1 MSPASCWWT
10 AARTTASPSS
20 AAFAALQEVGL
31 FSVWQLADARAQVR
45 DAKKLTRLLCALAP
59 EELLRVVSVTLVD
72 CATD

>member
-1 MSPASCWWT
+1 M
-10 AARTTASPSS
+10 
-20 AAFAALQEVGL
+20 GL